1 MAVPKFKGRRFH
13 RRLSSHAAHVEVRRI
28 TFKACEF
35 TDASSARVEAGSA
48 GDAVEA
54 SAAHLAD
61 TQQCSLLF

>member
-1 MAVPKFKGRRFH
+1 MAGPKSKGWRFL
-13 RRLSSHAAHVEVRRI
+13 RRLPSHAAHVEVQRI

-35 TDASSARVEAGSA
+35 TDASSARMEAGSA

-61 TQQCSLLF
+61 PQQCSLLF